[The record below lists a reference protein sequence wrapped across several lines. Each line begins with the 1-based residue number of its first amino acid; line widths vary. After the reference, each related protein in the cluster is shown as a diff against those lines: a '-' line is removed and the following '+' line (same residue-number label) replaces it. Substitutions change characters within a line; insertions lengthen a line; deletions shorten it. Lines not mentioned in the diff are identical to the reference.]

1 MGWLNNLIA
10 KFHKED
16 EFEEFEESWSE
27 VVYHRES
34 LDIHDPVQRREYI
47 QSCLEQIADAAHEV
61 EGLSMEYATVTA
73 LLTDMEEIESLPDK
87 EKRELEI
94 AASKVATLQDE
105 KESFKGRK
113 SHMTDAQFHQ
123 MERVEDEV
131 EEGLK
136 KLTEAEEYQVLVKRD
151 LSKLDAERHAFRFR
165 HHELVTTI
173 AQCKSIGMVCT
184 VMVFMTIFL
193 LLALQF
199 GFELE
204 TGWGF
209 VFTIAIAAIVYGV
222 VYFKHQE
229 ATTELKKLNKDNNR
243 LIQLQNTVKIR
254 YVNNTNLLD
263 YLYMKYKVKSA
274 KELEKLKADFEE
286 EREARERYRRA
297 QFDLNENEQALIQ
310 ILRRYRVKDPAIWL
324 HQTEAILDRKEMVEI
339 RHNLIIRRQSLRKR
353 MDYNKDVIVGNAK
366 KEIKDIVDSY
376 PKYAKE
382 IMDMV
387 DKYL

>member
-1 MGWLNNLIA
+1 MGWLNNLIS
-10 KFHKED
+10 KFHKEED
-16 EFEEFEESWSE
+16 FADYDDSWSE
-27 VVYHRES
+27 IVYHRED

-47 QSCLEQIADAAHEV
+47 QGCLEQISDAAHEV
-61 EGLSMEYATVTA
+61 EGLTVEYGTVTS
-73 LLTDMEEIESLPDK
+73 LLTDMEEIESLPER

-94 AASKVATLQDE
+94 AASKVSTLQGE
-105 KESFKGRK
+105 KEAFQGRK
-113 SHMTDAQFHQ
+113 THMTDAQFHQ
-123 MERVEDEV
+123 MERVADEV
-131 EEGLK
+131 EDGLK
-136 KLTEAEEYQVLVKRD
+136 KLQEAEEYQVLVKRD
-151 LSKLDAERHAFRFR
+151 LAKLDAERHAFRFR
-165 HHELVTTI
+165 HHELVLSIEQCRTI
-173 AQCKSIGMVCT
+173 GIVCT
-184 VMVFMTIFL
+184 IMVFFTVFL
-193 LLALQF
+193 LLILQF

-209 VFTIAIAAIVYGV
+209 VFTIALAAIVYGI

-229 ATTELKKLNKDNNR
+229 ATSELKKLNKDNNR

-286 EREARERYRRA
+286 ERDARERYRKA
-297 QFDLNENEQALIQ
+297 QYDLDENEQALIQ
-310 ILRRYRVKDPAIWL
+310 ILRKYRVKDPAIWL
-324 HQTEAILDRKEMVEI
+324 RQTDAILDHKEMVEI

-376 PKYAKE
+376 PRYAKE